1 MYKYI
6 LIPAILLLALATPIQ
21 PVHAQSYHWYKDI
34 ESLSGGTYGITH
46 DDQYLYAAGSL
57 ASGSY
62 RDLFVAKIDP
72 LSGQFQWIRSLNPSP
87 IYNEYIHDIDY
98 LDGYLY
104 IVGCSDSFS
113 GDRSTEIIIARINTI
128 GAMDWLVRISQT
140 TNDCAY
146 SVEATANG
154 IYVAGKIGVNNDD
167 ILVMKL
173 GSDGSIIWAKAYG
186 GGSSDFGYG
195 IEYLNGYLYVVG
207 KTSSFGGYYEG
218 FIMKLDPQDGSVVW
232 SKKFGGLSGD
242 DVAYGVTGNDTYLFI
257 TGYTY
262 SYGQGYSDGFL
273 FKVDENGNFIWFIT
287 MGEGGYDFTNQTIV
301 VGNKLFVTG
310 HTKSFNEN
318 GKYNYTVY
326 ELDKDGNLISARTM
340 GSSADEKMY
349 SATLYNSLIY
359 IGGNSNLR
367 SPYFYDPT
375 ILMYSPS
382 LGELSW
388 TGGEGW
394 ESLTASDC
402 SPTISSIALEDSG
415 FNGITLT
422 VTSLT
427 PSQDSVTDYSFSP
440 ISPVIHT
447 AVDNT
452 EPQPVPENPM
462 IPAIM
467 IAWILLAIALGKRAA
482 RP

>member
-6 LIPAILLLALATPIQ
+6 FISTILLLALATPIQ
-21 PVHAQSYHWYKDI
+21 ITQAQSYHWYKDI
-34 ESLSGGTYGITH
+34 ETLVGGTYGVTH
-46 DDQYLYAAGSL
+46 DDQYLYAAGYL
-57 ASGSY
+57 ISGSY

-72 LSGQFQWIRSLNPSP
+72 LSGEFQWITSLNPSP
-87 IYNEYIHDIDY
+87 IYNEYIYDIDY
-98 LDGYLY
+98 RDGYMY

-113 GDRSTEIIIARINTI
+113 GDRSTEIIIARISTI

-146 SVEATANG
+146 SVKATANG
-154 IYVAGKIGVNNDD
+154 IYVAGKVGVNNND

-195 IEYLNGYLYVVG
+195 IEYLNSYLYVVG
-207 KTSSFGGYYEG
+207 KTYSFGGYYEG

-232 SKKFGGLSGD
+232 SKKFGGLSGY
-242 DVAYGVTGNDTYLFI
+242 DVAYGITGNDTYLFI

-273 FKVDENGNFIWFIT
+273 FKVDENGNFMWFIT
-287 MGEGGYDFTNQTIV
+287 MGGGSYDFTNRTIV
-301 VGNKLFVTG
+301 VGNKLFVVG
-310 HTKSFNEN
+310 HTRSY
-318 GKYNYTVY
+318 GSGGYDYIVY
-326 ELDKDGNLISARTM
+326 ELDKNGNLISARTV
-340 GSSADEKMY
+340 GSSANEKIF
-349 SATLYNSLIY
+349 SATLYNSLVY
-359 IGGNSNLR
+359 IGGCSNLR
-367 SPYFYDPT
+367 SSYLYDST

-382 LGELSW
+382 LSELSW

-394 ESLTASDC
+394 ENLVAGDP
-402 SPTISSIALEDSG
+402 SPILDSITFEDSG
-415 FNGITLT
+415 FSDIGLT

-427 PSQDSVTDYSFSP
+427 PSQNSVTTYSLSP

-452 EPQPVPENPM
+452 EPQPVPENPV

-467 IAWILLAIALGKRAA
+467 IAWILLALALRKRAG
-482 RP
+482 